1 MTVLCSICQEDI
13 NFCDE
18 EVSVVN
24 CGHLFH
30 QKCLKRWFEYDLN
43 VEKTCPECREPD
55 AANNFV
61 QKLYINEDSNL
72 VYRGSSDDTKSILKV
87 YEDSTKNVKQLFT
100 QRIVSLE
107 KENSAMT
114 EELKKSSADLQ
125 KCSDE
130 KDVVEQENLRLKTEL
145 GKLKKKLSSVM
156 KLIKDEDSSGS
167 IEENI
172 SNEAVVSSTS

>member
-18 EVSVVN
+18 EISVLK

-30 QKCLKRWFEYDLN
+30 RGCLQQWLSTSS
-43 VEKTCPECREPD
+43 TCPECRISV
-55 AANNFV
+55 AVNNYV
-61 QKLYINEDSNL
+61 QKLYPSKNEDADL

-87 YEDSTKNVKQLFT
+87 YEDSTKNVQQLFT

-107 KENSAMT
+107 KESLALT
-114 EELKKSSADLQ
+114 KELKKSSDDLQ

-130 KDVVEQENLRLKTEL
+130 KNVVEEENLRLKTEL

-172 SNEAVVSSTS
+172 SNEAVVPSTS